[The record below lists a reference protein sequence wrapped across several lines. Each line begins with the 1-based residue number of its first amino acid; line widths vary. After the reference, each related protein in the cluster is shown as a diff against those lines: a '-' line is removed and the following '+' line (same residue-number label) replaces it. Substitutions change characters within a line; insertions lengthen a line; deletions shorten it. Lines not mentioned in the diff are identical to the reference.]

1 MALFLFYTI
10 ILLLTARSY
19 GLLKNKYF
27 IYNIIFALTLCIFTT
42 LESLYY
48 RDSIFILPDEFGYL
62 KMSNNIDFIDII
74 KAIHERYMAY
84 ILHVKIATLI
94 SPDYILKIINIPL
107 IIILMIYLTKKYNN
121 ILILKYGPLFI
132 PYLYIMS
139 VNNMREVMAN
149 LVFFILLFNIVDIKI
164 KNIHY
169 VIILSVLLWSLRMQ
183 WFVVLFFSVLL
194 LQFKQS
200 PFIIKKVMYTLITIV
215 LIALMMPF
223 FNDKYSQYLGLSSFN
238 NFNPTDVIHDNLELS
253 GMSEIELFITAI
265 LKQLLT
271 PLPTSKIEFLLF
283 SNSMSNNL
291 YLSEISRIIMNTVF
305 YCMIIYTL
313 FHIKSFYRFIMNNK
327 ANYVLFLVSVSTSL
341 IYAFYMFGSG
351 GSRTKLFPIILLF
364 LFYVEKKS
372 KKV

>member
-1 MALFLFYTI
+1 MALFLFYSI

-27 IYNIIFALTLCIFTT
+27 LYNIIFALTLCFLTII
-42 LESLYY
+42 ESLYF
-48 RDSIFILPDEFGYL
+48 RDSILILPDEFGYL
-62 KMSNNIDFIDII
+62 EMSNNIDITEII
-74 KAIHERYMAY
+74 TAIHQRYMAY
-84 ILHVKIATLI
+84 ILHVKLATLV
-94 SPDYILKIINIPL
+94 SPDIILKIINIPL
-107 IIILMIYLTKKYNN
+107 ISILMIYLTKKYNN

-139 VNNMREVMAN
+139 VNNMREVAAN
-149 LVFFILLFNIVDIKI
+149 LVFFLLLFNIVDIKL

-200 PFIIKKVMYTLITIV
+200 PFIKKVMYTLITIAV
-215 LIALMMPF
+215 IPLMTPF
-223 FNDKYSQYLGLSSFN
+223 FNDIYSQYLGLGAFS
-238 NFNPTDVIHDNLELS
+238 NFNPGDAMHDDLELS
-253 GMSEIELFITAI
+253 GKSDIELFITAM
-265 LKQLLT
+265 LKQFLT
-271 PLPTSKIEFLLF
+271 PLPTSKIEFLLL
-283 SNSMSNNL
+283 SNSLSNNL
-291 YLSEISRIIMNTVF
+291 YLSEISRIIMQTVF

-327 ANYVLFLVSVSTSL
+327 VNYVLFLVSVSTSL
-341 IYAFYMFGSG
+341 IYALYMFGSG

-364 LFYVEKKS
+364 LFYVEKKR